1 MNIDYSNIKKD
12 KYVVQGLTIIDNLF
26 FISAYKRNNLS
37 RIYVYSDQEFLGK
50 IILDNKWHVGGIS
63 FDKKNSIIFVTGSA
77 KSISSYNYTKIK
89 KYIKKDFTLDINE
102 HLDLVIKNNL
112 ETPFRAA
119 TLYVYK
125 GYIYI
130 TKFDINTKI
139 AKIKYSYDSKTITPL
154 KVVDLGTIN
163 NSFCVQGICF
173 YNNNLYLSSS
183 LGAIKSVISVYNKD
197 FKLIN
202 RRMIRQMGMEG
213 IIIKDNTLYSVY
225 EMGKQRI
232 ALHNLDRLNRFRRK
246 TLFLKYKYAFNY
258 TVYRKIKNRK
268 R

>member
-26 FISAYKRNNLS
+26 FISAYKKNNYS
-37 RIYVYSDQEFLGK
+37 RIYIYDNKEFIGK
-50 IILDNKWHVGGIS
+50 IILENKYHVGGIS
-63 FDKKNSIIFVTGSA
+63 FDKKNNIIFVTGSA
-77 KSISSYNYTKIK
+77 KSISSYNYTKLK
-89 KYIKKDFTLDINE
+89 RYIKKDFILDINE

-119 TLYVYK
+119 TLYIYK

-139 AKIKYSYDSKTITPL
+139 AKIKYSYDKKSIAL
-154 KVVDLGTIN
+154 EKVIDLGTIN

-183 LGAIKSVISVYNKD
+183 LGAIKSVISVYDKD

-202 RRMIRQMGMEG
+202 RRMIRQHGMEG
-213 IIIKDNTLYSVY
+213 IIIKNNNLYSIY
-225 EMGKQRI
+225 EMGKPI
-232 ALHNLDRLNRFRRK
+232 MSIHHLDRLNKFRRK

-258 TVYRKIKNRK
+258 RVYKKMKNRK